1 MNRIEQFAMFKHV
14 KKETIQKMWALGK
27 IVTYQKDQ
35 KCFRAKEEN
44 DNIHIMLDGKATI
57 YNLTHEGNRKII
69 FYFGMGE
76 LLDDCVTIGSCSS
89 VNCEFIEKS
98 TVFELSKKILL
109 KLMQDDVDLMQAI
122 MKVLERK
129 MWRMGHQ
136 LKNTRGNIYLERK
149 LAAKLWK
156 LARDFGVETQ
166 KGIYIDIP
174 LNITELSDF
183 LGAPRETT
191 SRMCKEL
198 CKKNLIFMEQK
209 KIYVLSADR
218 MSHFYRHGEF

>member
-1 MNRIEQFAMFKHV
+1 MNRLEQVAIFKQI

-27 IVTYQKDQ
+27 IVKYQKEE

-44 DNIHIMLDGKATI
+44 HTIHIMLEGKAAI
-57 YNLTHEGNRKII
+57 YNLTHAGNRKII
-69 FYFGMGE
+69 FYLGKGE
-76 LLDDCVTIGSCSS
+76 LLDDCVTIGSHPS
-89 VNCEFIEKS
+89 VDCQFVEPS
-98 TVFELSKKILL
+98 VVFEISKRMLL
-109 KLMQDDVDLMQAI
+109 KLMQDDIELMQAI

-156 LARDFGVETQ
+156 LARDFGVSTK

-191 SRMCKEL
+191 SRVCKEL
-198 CKKNLIFMEQK
+198 CKKKLIFMEQK

-218 MSHFYRHGEF
+218 MSHFYKHGEF

>member
-1 MNRIEQFAMFKHV
+1 MNRLEQVAIFKQI
-14 KKETIQKMWALGK
+14 KKETIQKMWVLGK
-27 IVTYQKDQ
+27 IVKYQKEE

-44 DNIHIMLDGKATI
+44 HNIHIMLEGKAAI
-57 YNLTHEGNRKII
+57 YNLTHAGNRKII
-69 FYFGMGE
+69 FYLGKGE
-76 LLDDCVTIGSCSS
+76 LLDDCVTIGSYPS
-89 VNCEFIEKS
+89 VDCQFVEPS
-98 TVFELSKKILL
+98 VVFEISKRMLL
-109 KLMQDDVDLMQAI
+109 KLMQDDIELMQAI

-156 LARDFGVETQ
+156 LARDFGVSTK

-183 LGAPRETT
+183 LGTPSETT
-191 SRMCKEL
+191 SRVCKEL
-198 CKKNLIFMEQK
+198 CKKKLIFMEQK

-218 MSHFYRHGEF
+218 MSHFYKHGEF

>member
-1 MNRIEQFAMFKHV
+1 MNRLEQLSIFEHV
-14 KKETIQKMWALGK
+14 KKETIQKMWVLGK
-27 IVTYQKDQ
+27 IVTYQKSE

-44 DNIHIMLDGKATI
+44 DSIHIMLDGKAAI

-69 FYFGMGE
+69 FYLGKGE
-76 LLDDCVTIGSCSS
+76 LLDDSVTVDSYPS
-89 VNCEFIEKS
+89 VDCELIEKAV
-98 TVFELSKKILL
+98 VFELSKKIFL
-109 KLMQDDVDLMQAI
+109 KLMQDDIDLMQAT
-122 MKVLERK
+122 MKILERK

-156 LARDFGVETQ
+156 LARDFGVNTQ

-191 SRMCKEL
+191 SRVCKEL
-198 CKKNLIFMEQK
+198 CKKELIFMEQK
-209 KIYVLSADR
+209 KIYVLSADK
-218 MSHFYRHGEF
+218 MSQFYRRGEF

>member
-1 MNRIEQFAMFKHV
+1 MNRLEQVAIFKQI
-14 KKETIQKMWALGK
+14 KKETIQKMWVLGK
-27 IVTYQKDQ
+27 IVKYQKEE

-44 DNIHIMLDGKATI
+44 HNIHIMLEGKAAI
-57 YNLTHEGNRKII
+57 YNLTHAGNRKII
-69 FYFGMGE
+69 FYLGKGE
-76 LLDDCVTIGSCSS
+76 LLDDCVTIGSYPS
-89 VNCEFIEKS
+89 VDCQFVEPS
-98 TVFELSKKILL
+98 VVFEISKRMLL
-109 KLMQDDVDLMQAI
+109 KLMQDDIELMQAI

-156 LARDFGVETQ
+156 LARDFGVSTK

-191 SRMCKEL
+191 SRVCKEL
-198 CKKNLIFMEQK
+198 CKKKLIFMEQK

-218 MSHFYRHGEF
+218 MSHFYKHGEF

>member
-1 MNRIEQFAMFKHV
+1 MNRLEQFAIFEHV

-27 IVTYQKDQ
+27 IVTYQKDEE
-35 KCFRAKEEN
+35 CFRAKEEK
-44 DNIHIMLDGKATI
+44 DNIHIMLDGKAAI
-57 YNLTHEGNRKII
+57 YNLTHTGSRKII
-69 FYFGMGE
+69 FYLGRGE
-76 LLDDCVTIGSCSS
+76 FLDDCVTIGSYPS
-89 VNCEFIEKS
+89 VNCCFIEKS
-98 TVFELSKKILL
+98 VVFELSKKVLL
-109 KLMQDDVDLMQAI
+109 KLMQDDMDLMQAI
-122 MKVLERK
+122 LKVLERK

-156 LARDFGVETQ
+156 LARDFGVPTK

-191 SRMCKEL
+191 SRVCKEL
-198 CKKNLIFMEQK
+198 CKKGLISMEQK
-209 KIYVLSADR
+209 KIYVLSADK
-218 MSHFYRHGEF
+218 MSYFYKHGQL